1 MNDKNAL
8 VSAISL
14 TDEILE
20 MLEQGE
26 FERVNELE
34 LQRKP
39 LIEQAFKSSIEEIDL
54 IKAHHLQNLNQQVID
69 RLNLFKQSI
78 ILQQER
84 IRTASKATRAYLDND
99 SGPIKSVELGPIW
112 ITTQAPLNRLQFDL
126 KIQCKKITFHRRKTG
141 SLN

>member
-1 MNDKNAL
+1 MNDEKAL

-14 TDEILE
+14 TDEILD
-20 MLEQGE
+20 MLEKGE

-34 LQRKP
+34 LKRKP
-39 LIEQAFKSSIEEIDL
+39 LIEQAFMASIEEIDV

-84 IRTASKATRAYLDND
+84 IRTASRATRAYLEND
-99 SGPIKSVELGPIW
+99 SGPNKPVAI
-112 ITTQAPLNRLQFDL
+112 
-126 KIQCKKITFHRRKTG
+126 
-141 SLN
+141 

>member
-14 TDEILE
+14 TDEILDL
-20 MLEQGE
+20 LEKGD

-34 LQRKP
+34 LKRKP
-39 LIEQAFKSSIEEIDL
+39 LLEQAFMAAIEEIDV

-84 IRTASKATRAYLDND
+84 VRTASKATRAYLEND
-99 SGPIKSVELGPIW
+99 SGPTKSVAI
-112 ITTQAPLNRLQFDL
+112 
-126 KIQCKKITFHRRKTG
+126 
-141 SLN
+141 

>member
-39 LIEQAFKSSIEEIDL
+39 LIEQAFKSSIEEID
-54 IKAHHLQNLNQQVID
+54 
-69 RLNLFKQSI
+69 
-78 ILQQER
+78 
-84 IRTASKATRAYLDND
+84 
-99 SGPIKSVELGPIW
+99 
-112 ITTQAPLNRLQFDL
+112 
-126 KIQCKKITFHRRKTG
+126 
-141 SLN
+141 

>member
-99 SGPIKSVELGPIW
+99 SGPIKSVVI
-112 ITTQAPLNRLQFDL
+112 
-126 KIQCKKITFHRRKTG
+126 
-141 SLN
+141 